1 MKITRSQLRQIIKET
16 LLIEAP
22 SLPDSVKRVIQ
33 KAEQDAGKYDIAHQF
48 MKLIDAGDQQ
58 GAVELIN
65 SIPLSSIS
73 PTIEAHI
80 RKKGGGWWA
89 LALQVEEEGP
99 QVAMFYGPSEV
110 KRYDGKPYPAT
121 LPRESKVTSK
131 GLDEVKRNLRDVL
144 GFDVSMGSFGA
155 STDGIFLDYNKN
167 VGKTDPD
174 FGDFGSW
181 KFPKD
186 WHVFGEGPKAGI
198 PEDVDSDSTWA
209 GPANFLTVPIW
220 PDRVASESYEKRKG
234 KGGYQKDL

>member
-186 WHVFGEGPKAGI
+186 WHVFDEGPAAGV
-198 PEDVDSDSTWA
+198 PTDVKPGGELYSAEWYLMVATN
-209 GPANFLTVPIW
+209 PH
-220 PDRVASESYEKRKG
+220 RVASESYEKRKG